1 MKKICAFIIIIF
13 LQCLMALAAQ
23 ADGSFYKELR
33 GNIEIPTGEY
43 DWNGAYIG
51 LNTGAGIP
59 LNPSDK
65 LQPFGLFPSSS
76 YRLSPGNGENIGMV
90 GGIQAG
96 YNWQIGRIV
105 YGAETDFNYLGGR
118 GGKNG
123 FFQAPNSYLPMG
135 DGAYTIFYNE
145 SANYFGSLRARLGIT
160 FDRLLFYATAGSA
173 TGGTRGSATL
183 RLLPSSWTLPYTAP
197 QSGTTHAKYITGLGL
212 EYAFTDQVSARFEYM
227 FLNQSFSN
235 QYFTNAQS
243 NIFYVSRIH
252 NENNVF
258 RFGVNKL
265 LGDENI
271 AKKTRYY
278 GPDEESEEKLYSFHI
293 LETNVVQGYP
303 KFYAKYS
310 GTNSFPPSGEVRNG
324 STTDLFAGLRLWPGA
339 SIYVNPEVN
348 AGYAVG
354 TGVGNVVG
362 AAMYPNSAFTRGTSG
377 APYLRFMRYF
387 LRQSIGL
394 GGGSEAAQTDSGVRS
409 VLLEDTEGQVAR
421 RVDKN
426 RLVFTIGKYA
436 VNDIFDANKYAH
448 DPTRDF
454 LNFSFSNALA
464 SFDYASDTWGYTYG
478 ATAEWIQNWWTIRA
492 GVFQLPEVPGGQK
505 IEPVVCLQCMAVAE
519 AEARY
524 DIFKRPGVL
533 KIRGYSDN
541 GYIADINQ
549 INKIAYATDTF
560 PPNPAWLRNKH
571 TKPGMGLSIAQELYP
586 DIGFFLRAGMTNGK
600 YESIS
605 YTDVDKNIAGG
616 FVFSG
621 NLWNRPKDE
630 IGTGYAIAAL
640 SGSRATYFSL
650 GGLGLQI
657 GDGAL
662 TYGNERVLETYY
674 RASLKDWLETSFDYQ
689 LITNPGYNQVRG
701 PINFFAIRM
710 RASF

>member
-1 MKKICAFIIIIF
+1 
-13 LQCLMALAAQ
+13 
-23 ADGSFYKELR
+23 
-33 GNIEIPTGEY
+33 
-43 DWNGAYIG
+43 
-51 LNTGAGIP
+51 
-59 LNPSDK
+59 
-65 LQPFGLFPSSS
+65 
-76 YRLSPGNGENIGMV
+76 
-90 GGIQAG
+90 
-96 YNWQIGRIV
+96 
-105 YGAETDFNYLGGR
+105 
-118 GGKNG
+118 
-123 FFQAPNSYLPMG
+123 
-135 DGAYTIFYNE
+135 
-145 SANYFGSLRARLGIT
+145 
-160 FDRLLFYATAGSA
+160 
-173 TGGTRGSATL
+173 
-183 RLLPSSWTLPYTAP
+183 
-197 QSGTTHAKYITGLGL
+197 
-212 EYAFTDQVSARFEYM
+212 
-227 FLNQSFSN
+227 
-235 QYFTNAQS
+235 
-243 NIFYVSRIH
+243 
-252 NENNVF
+252 
-258 RFGVNKL
+258 
-265 LGDENI
+265 
-271 AKKTRYY
+271 
-278 GPDEESEEKLYSFHI
+278 
-293 LETNVVQGYP
+293 
-303 KFYAKYS
+303 
-310 GTNSFPPSGEVRNG
+310 
-324 STTDLFAGLRLWPGA
+324 
-339 SIYVNPEVN
+339 
-348 AGYAVG
+348 
-354 TGVGNVVG
+354 
-362 AAMYPNSAFTRGTSG
+362 
-377 APYLRFMRYF
+377 MRYF

-605 YTDVDKNIAGG
+605 YTDVDKNIAAG

-662 TYGNERVLETYY
+662 TYGNERVLEAYY